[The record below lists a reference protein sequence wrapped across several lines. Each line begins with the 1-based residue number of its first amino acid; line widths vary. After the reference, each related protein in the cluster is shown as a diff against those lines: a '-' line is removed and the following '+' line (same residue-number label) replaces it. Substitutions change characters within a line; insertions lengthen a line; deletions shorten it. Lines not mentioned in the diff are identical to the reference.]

1 MTRAIALAL
10 LLAIAAAASGCGAF
24 DVGRAIAVC
33 SFNPHDC
40 N

>member
-1 MTRAIALAL
+1 MTRALALAI
-10 LLAIAAAASGCGAF
+10 LLAIAATAAGCGAV

-33 SFNPHDC
+33 SFNPQDC